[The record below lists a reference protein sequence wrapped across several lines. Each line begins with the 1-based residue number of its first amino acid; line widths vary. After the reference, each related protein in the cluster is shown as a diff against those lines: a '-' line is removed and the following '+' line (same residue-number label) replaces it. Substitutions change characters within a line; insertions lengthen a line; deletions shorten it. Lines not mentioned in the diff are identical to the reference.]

1 MNLILLHP
9 KELIA
14 QGNSDSRIETAEAVL
29 TDRRFLHIQSIHKAE
44 IGDLLRVGVINGSM
58 GTGAVKQISS
68 NSITLQVMLHQ
79 HEAPPPLPVTLILAL
94 PRPKMLKRIL
104 QSATS
109 MGVKKIILLN
119 SFKVE
124 KSYWQSP
131 YLRDDSIEE
140 QLILGLEQAV
150 DTTMPEVIL
159 KNRFKPFVEDELPA
173 LAKGK
178 RCIVAHP
185 DKSGGQCINS
195 HNETLLAIGPEGG
208 FIPYEIEKLNE
219 AGFETV
225 SLGKRILKVETA
237 VPVLLSKLFN

>member
-9 KELIA
+9 SELIS
-14 QGNSDSRIETAEAVL
+14 QGDSDSRIETAEAVL
-29 TDRRFLHIQSIHKAE
+29 TGRRFLHIQSIHKAE
-44 IGDLLRVGVINGSM
+44 IGDLLRVGVINGST
-58 GTGAVKQISS
+58 GTGAVKQIGS

-79 HEAPPPLPVTLILAL
+79 HEPPAPLPVTLILAL

-109 MGVKKIILLN
+109 MGVKKLILLN
-119 SFKVE
+119 SYKVE

-131 YLRDDSIEE
+131 YLNTDSIEE

-150 DTTMPEVIL
+150 DTTMPEVIQ
-159 KNRFKPFVEDELPA
+159 KTRFKPFVEDELPA
-173 LAKGK
+173 LAAGK

-185 DKSGGQCINS
+185 DKNGGQCTID
-195 HNETLLAIGPEGG
+195 HQETVLAIGPEGG
-208 FIPYEIEKLNE
+208 FIPYEVEKLNE

-225 SLGKRILKVETA
+225 SLGERILKVETA
-237 VPVLLSKLFN
+237 VPVLLSKLFH